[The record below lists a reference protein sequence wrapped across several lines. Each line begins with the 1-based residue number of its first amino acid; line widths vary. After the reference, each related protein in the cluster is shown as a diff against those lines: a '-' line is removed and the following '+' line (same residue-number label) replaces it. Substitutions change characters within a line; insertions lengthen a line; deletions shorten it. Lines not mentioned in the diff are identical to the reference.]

1 MKTEIFK
8 QIVETNT
15 DVNEHVNTFT
25 SKLATVQKELMVIKS
40 KTFMS

>member
-15 DVNEHVNTFT
+15 DVNSQVNTFT
-25 SKLATVQKELMVIKS
+25 SKLANVQKELQTIKAKS
-40 KTFMS
+40 YTA

>member
-8 QIVETNT
+8 QIVETNS

-25 SKLATVQKELMVIKS
+25 SKLALVQKELMTIKA
-40 KTFMS
+40 KNFVA